1 LFSFWITVSSSPV
14 VVTLSF
20 SQGISEGFEEKVKLI
35 WCISGNWKSLGIIF
49 YEALND
55 YEAGLKVRFDVI
67 SKVESEALLPEIV
80 LTEDETDALK
90 FPIDRDRN
98 IEGGQEKVDKT
109 LMEFFET
116 MLQFENLL
124 ADDPQSVQL

>member
-1 LFSFWITVSSSPV
+1 LRETESDY
-14 VVTLSF
+14 
-20 SQGISEGFEEKVKLI
+20 
-35 WCISGNWKSLGIIF
+35 NWAAANSNPETEQLGIIF